1 MFYVLTH
8 TIETGEWRQFL
19 PTQVRFEGDSI
30 RPGGHVQRSG
40 LPRTHV
46 YSQPPLRTEQS
57 TDVPNTA
64 TATHVTQ
71 RHQTHKTLHYISSL
85 LYYVNLI
92 LFTLLLVHLILLISP
107 HHSHHPRSHHLS
119 LPLPFTP
126 HLKLYLSQ
134 MLSSIVTAFAVFN
147 LYWIKEA
154 LAFVC
159 CSFFFLYFFLATCA
173 RLKLNTQ
180 LLSPH

>member
-1 MFYVLTH
+1 MHPISSTAGDVLCPNSDNRDRR
-8 TIETGEWRQFL
+8 EWRQFL

-64 TATHVTQ
+64 ATTHVTQ

-126 HLKLYLSQ
+126 HLKLISF
-134 MLSSIVTAFAVFN
+134 TNAFLHCHCLRGF
-147 LYWIKEA
+147 
-154 LAFVC
+154 
-159 CSFFFLYFFLATCA
+159 
-173 RLKLNTQ
+173 
-180 LLSPH
+180 